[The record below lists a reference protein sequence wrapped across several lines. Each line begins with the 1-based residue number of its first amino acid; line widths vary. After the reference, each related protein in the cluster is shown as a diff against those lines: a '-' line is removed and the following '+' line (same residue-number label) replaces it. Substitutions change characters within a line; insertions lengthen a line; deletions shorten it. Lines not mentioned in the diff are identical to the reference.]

1 MTENEWYCRDV
12 LPQRRHA
19 EILQCLAKDG
29 SASIAA
35 LSRQLSAS
43 AATVRRDLI
52 WLEGE
57 GVLTRVHGGAVL
69 VQQHSHERPFERVA
83 NEDSDNKEAV
93 VKAAAALIKDGDAVL
108 LDIGTTT
115 HRLAAHLH
123 GREVTVVTSNLAVY
137 EELAEDDAVELI
149 LLGGVVRRNYRSMV
163 GFLTE
168 DALRQ
173 VRADWVFLGAAGVRC
188 DGSVMDDT
196 VVEVPLKRAMLA
208 AADQVVLLADAG
220 KFPGGGLAR
229 VCGAEEIDKV
239 VTNTTTDSSTLDAI
253 REAGTEV
260 LTV

>member
-1 MTENEWYCRDV
+1 V

-19 EILQCLAKDG
+19 EILQHLSHDG
-29 SASIAA
+29 SASINA
-35 LSRQLSAS
+35 LCRLL
-43 AATVRRDLI
+43 ATSPATIRRDLI

-57 GVLTRVHGGAVL
+57 GVVKRVHGGAVL
-69 VQQHSHERPFERVA
+69 VDIPSHERPFDRVVKQ
-83 NEDSDNKEAV
+83 DSDAKEAV
-93 VKAAAALIKDGDAVL
+93 AAAAAALVEDGDTVL

-115 HRLAAHLH
+115 HRLAAHLR
-123 GREVTVVTSNLAVY
+123 GRDITVVTSNLAVY
-137 EELAEDDAVELI
+137 EELAHDHAVELI

-173 VRADWVFLGAAGVRC
+173 VRVDRVFLGAAGVRG

-208 AADQVVLLADAG
+208 AADQAVLLADAG

-229 VCGAEEIDKV
+229 VCGAEEVDIV
-239 VTNTTTDSSTLDAI
+239 VTNNDADTSTLQAI
-253 REAGTEV
+253 QEAGVHVVTA
-260 LTV
+260 

>member
-1 MTENEWYCRDV
+1 M

-19 EILQCLAKDG
+19 EILQCLTKDG
-29 SASIAA
+29 SASITA
-35 LSRQLSAS
+35 LCSQLATS
-43 AATVRRDLI
+43 AATIRRDLI
-52 WLEGE
+52 WLENE
-57 GVLTRVHGGAVL
+57 GVLTRVHGGAIL
-69 VQQHSHERPFERVA
+69 VEADEGVFEHVA
-83 NEDSDNKEAV
+83 REDSDAKEAV
-93 VKAAAALIKDGDAVL
+93 AKAAAALVCDGDAVL

-123 GREVTVVTSNLAVY
+123 GRDITVLTSNLAVY
-137 EELAEDDAVELI
+137 EELADDHAVELI

-173 VRADWVFLGAAGVRC
+173 VRADRVFLGASGVRG

-208 AADQVVLLADAG
+208 AADEVVLLADAA
-220 KFPGGGLAR
+220 KFPGCGVAR

-239 VTNTTTDSSTLDAI
+239 VTNANADGATLAAM
-253 REAGTEV
+253 REAGVVVVGATTTVEV
-260 LTV
+260 ARA

>member
-1 MTENEWYCRDV
+1 V

-29 SASIAA
+29 SVTVTA
-35 LSRQLSAS
+35 LCQLLTAS

-52 WLEGE
+52 WLETE
-57 GVLTRVHGGAVL
+57 GVLTRVHGGAMLIEVD
-69 VQQHSHERPFERVA
+69 ERAFEHVA
-83 NEDSDNKEAV
+83 REDSGAKDV
-93 VKAAAALIKDGDAVL
+93 VAKAAAARIRDGDAVL

-123 GREVTVVTSNLAVY
+123 GRAITVLTSNLAVY
-137 EELAEDDAVELI
+137 EELADDDAVELI
-149 LLGGVVRRNYRSMV
+149 LLGGMVRRNYRSMV

-173 VRADWVFLGAAGVRC
+173 VHADCVFLGASGVRC

-208 AADQVVLLADAG
+208 AADEVVLLADAG
-220 KFPGGGLAR
+220 KFPGGGVAR
-229 VCGAEEIDKV
+229 VCGAEEVDKV
-239 VTNTTTDSSTLDAI
+239 VTNVGADGATLAAM
-253 REAGTEV
+253 REAGVEV
-260 LTV
+260 VEA

>member
-1 MTENEWYCRDV
+1 M

-19 EILQCLAKDG
+19 EILRCLAKDG
-29 SASIAA
+29 SASVTA
-35 LSRQLSAS
+35 LCAHLATS

-52 WLEGE
+52 WLERE

-69 VQQHSHERPFERVA
+69 APSHERPFDRVA
-83 NEDSDNKEAV
+83 HEDGD
-93 VKAAAALIKDGDAVL
+93 VKDIVAAAAARLVRDNESVL

-115 HRLAAHLH
+115 HRLAAHLR
-123 GREVTVVTSNLAVY
+123 GRDITVLTSNLAVY
-137 EELAEDDAVELI
+137 EELADDTAVELI

-173 VRADWVFLGAAGVRC
+173 VRADRVFLGASGVRD

-208 AADQVVLLADAG
+208 AADQVVLLADRG

-229 VCGAEEIDKV
+229 ICGAEEIDV
-239 VTNTTTDSSTLDAI
+239 LVTNADTTGRGVTAM
-253 REAGTEV
+253 REAGAEV
-260 LTV
+260 IEA

>member
-1 MTENEWYCRDV
+1 MTV

-19 EILQCLAKDG
+19 EILRCLAQEG
-29 SASIAA
+29 SASVNK
-35 LSRQLSAS
+35 LCQQLDTS

-52 WLEGE
+52 WLERE
-57 GVLTRVHGGAVL
+57 GVLTRVHGGAVITTPPT
-69 VQQHSHERPFERVA
+69 ERPFHHVA
-83 NEDSDNKEAV
+83 SEETRARDAIAV
-93 VKAAAALIKDGDAVL
+93 AAADLVQDGDAVL

-123 GREVTVVTSNLAVY
+123 GRNVTVLTSNLAVY
-137 EELAEDDAVELI
+137 EELADDEAVELI
-149 LLGGVVRRNYRSMV
+149 LLGGVVRRNYRSMI

-173 VRADWVFLGAAGVRC
+173 VRADRVFLGAAGVRG

-208 AADQVVLLADAG
+208 AADQVVLLADSG

-229 VCGAEEIDKV
+229 VCGAEELDMV
-239 VTNTTTDSSTLDAI
+239 VTNAGADAATLGAM
-253 REAGTEV
+253 REAGVEV
-260 LTV
+260 REA

>member
-1 MTENEWYCRDV
+1 V

-19 EILQCLAKDG
+19 EILQCLARHG
-29 SASIAA
+29 SASVTA
-35 LSRQLSAS
+35 LSDQLSTS
-43 AATVRRDLI
+43 AATIRRDLI

-57 GVLTRVHGGAVL
+57 GVLNRVHGGAVL
-69 VQQHSHERPFERVA
+69 CQSPERPFHRVA
-83 NEDSDNKEAV
+83 NEDNGAKDSVA
-93 VKAAAALIKDGDAVL
+93 KAAAALVHEGDTVL

-115 HRLAAHLH
+115 HLVAVYLH
-123 GREVTVVTSNLAVY
+123 GRAVTVLTSNLAVY
-137 EELAEDDAVELI
+137 EELADDNAVELI

-173 VRADWVFLGAAGVRC
+173 VRADRVFLGAAGVRD

-229 VCGAEEIDKV
+229 VCGAEEIDLV
-239 VTNTTTDSSTLDAI
+239 VTNVGADRPTLTAMRDA
-253 REAGTEV
+253 GVEV
-260 LTV
+260 LEA

>member
-1 MTENEWYCRDV
+1 M

-19 EILQCLAKDG
+19 EILRCLTQEG
-29 SASIAA
+29 SASVTA
-35 LSRQLSAS
+35 LCAQLATS
-43 AATVRRDLI
+43 AATIRRDLI
-52 WLEGE
+52 WLERE

-69 VQQHSHERPFERVA
+69 APSQEERPFDRVA
-83 NEDSDNKEAV
+83 REDGGVKDEVA
-93 VKAAAALIKDGDAVL
+93 KAAATLVRDGESIL

-115 HRLAAHLH
+115 HRLAAHLR
-123 GREVTVVTSNLAVY
+123 GRDITVLTSNLAVY
-137 EELAEDDAVELI
+137 EELADDHAVELI

-173 VRADWVFLGAAGVRC
+173 VRADRVFLGAAGVRD

-208 AADQVVLLADAG
+208 AADQVVLLADRG

-229 VCGAEEIDKV
+229 ICGAEEIDV
-239 VTNTTTDSSTLDAI
+239 LVTNADTAGAGLSAV
-253 REAGTEV
+253 REAGVEV
-260 LTV
+260 IEG

>member
-1 MTENEWYCRDV
+1 V

-19 EILQCLAKDG
+19 EILRCLTQDG
-29 SASIAA
+29 SASVTT
-35 LSRQLSAS
+35 LCEQLAAS
-43 AATVRRDLI
+43 AATIRRDLI
-52 WLEGE
+52 WLERE

-69 VQQHSHERPFERVA
+69 SPSHERPFDRVA
-83 NEDSDNKEAV
+83 GEDLSAKDTVAR
-93 VKAAAALIKDGDAVL
+93 AAAALVQDGEALL

-123 GREVTVVTSNLAVY
+123 GRAVTILTSSLAVY
-137 EELAEDDAVELI
+137 EELADDNAVELI

-173 VRADWVFLGAAGVRC
+173 VHADRVFLGAAGIRN

-229 VCGAEEIDKV
+229 VCGAEEIDMV
-239 VTNTTTDSSTLDAI
+239 VTSSLVDAGEPGPGLNAM
-253 REAGTEV
+253 REAGVEV
-260 LTV
+260 VEA